1 MVYSTLT
8 DRIGNLLFQIAA
20 GASLAKKHNTNY
32 QGCVIDKLVPEGIT
46 LAEYI
51 DQYKENI
58 LRKINMSNGIPEE
71 SVEYIQ
77 PAFSYSPVPYFENI
91 RLSGYYQSE
100 KFFDKKLVAELF
112 SIDDKSKKHIEES
125 YGEIFK
131 NEIISINVRRGDY
144 LKRPLRQP
152 ICEMP
157 YFKKAINYFGRD
169 KRYLIISDD
178 IEWCKKKFIGDNYLF
193 IDDEPPVIDLY
204 LQTYCTHNIISN
216 STFSWWGAWL
226 NPNVNK
232 IVVAPKNWFGVQM
245 KELDTKDLIPDNW
258 VRVANPRTISLTFK
272 ILYNY
277 SADVISRGFRKLSKI
292 LKFTS

>member
-1 MVYSTLT
+1 MVYITLT
-8 DRIGNLLFQIAA
+8 DRIGNLLFQIGA
-20 GASLAKKHNTNY
+20 GASLAKSNEVDF
-32 QGCVIDKLVPEGIT
+32 QGCIIDKFVPEGIT
-46 LAEYI
+46 LIEYI
-51 DQYKENI
+51 EQYRDNI
-58 LRKINMSNGIPEE
+58 LRKVKMTPGIPENTI
-71 SVEYIQ
+71 EYIQ
-77 PAFSYSPVPYFENI
+77 PGFNYTPILYFENI
-91 RLSGYYQSE
+91 RLSGYFQSE
-100 KFFDKKLVAELF
+100 KYFDKELVAELF
-112 SIDDKSKKHIEES
+112 SIDDKSKKYIEEN

-245 KELDTKDLIPDNW
+245 KKLDTKDLIPDNW

-277 SADVISRGFRKLSKI
+277 SADVLSRVFRKLSKI

>member
-32 QGCVIDKLVPEGIT
+32 QGCIIDKFVPEGIT

-51 DQYKENI
+51 EQYKENI
-58 LRKINMSNGIPEE
+58 LRKVNMSSGIPKE

-77 PAFSYSPVPYFENI
+77 PTFSYSPITYFENI
-91 RLSGYYQSE
+91 RLSGYFQSE